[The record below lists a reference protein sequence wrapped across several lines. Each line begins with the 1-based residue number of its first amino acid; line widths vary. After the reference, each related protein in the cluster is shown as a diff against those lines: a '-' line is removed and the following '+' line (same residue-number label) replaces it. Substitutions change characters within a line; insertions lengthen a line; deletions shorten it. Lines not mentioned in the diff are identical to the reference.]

1 MKKLATIVIASG
13 LSWTASACVTEPSPI
28 ERAARVA
35 RAQCLDPK
43 VVRDEERI
51 LQQTVVI
58 KVEPVTSVSW
68 STRQQGAFFL
78 GATRLYAIP
87 PEGISADEMAR
98 VFQCHSAKALL
109 NNVDPAAFADDPFF
123 LPNAWVDTDV
133 KAERGL
139 YVVTVSA
146 DKIWQNLAILR
157 RANAFASVH
166 REVSSSF

>member
-13 LSWTASACVTEPSPI
+13 LSWTASACVSDPTPL

-43 VVRDEERI
+43 VARDEERV
-51 LQQTVVI
+51 LQQTVVV
-58 KVEPVTSVSW
+58 KVKPVTSVSW

-78 GATRLYAIP
+78 GATKLYAIP

-98 VFQCHSAKALL
+98 VLQCHSAKALL
-109 NNVDPAAFADDPFF
+109 NDVDPAAFADDPFF
-123 LPNAWVDTDV
+123 LPNAWVDSDV
-133 KAERGL
+133 KAEQGL
-139 YVVTVSA
+139 YVVTITA
-146 DKIWQNLAILR
+146 DKIWQNLALLR
-157 RANAFASVH
+157 RANAFANAH